1 MLSKQEFDSFYDD
14 LLEMFEDIVIYSSQ
28 KGMNSWGAV
37 DITLRNSSKN
47 TLLATAIYTAFQPKM
62 IETVGGAGGVSP
74 NHLGY
79 TNDIN
84 FRVLQASMS
93 DPLFT
98 RKGREDAYKSVFDSL
113 TQSVQ
118 SGLDTMLGDPQDEKQ
133 VQAKSQIHPIV
144 QAKIRTL
151 KQSFDKAETYLEK
164 NESLKELGNLGDLNK
179 IIQLVNSSNNAD
191 LDGENVASNDFNY
204 VVPQRILSK
213 RKYKEILDAY
223 QSTSILVYLRTWTI
237 FAWLSQPKSQTMRKL
252 EILLGED
259 NVTHQQ
265 IIDAVTTGDNVRHR
279 LALFKDEPKCTK
291 NGSGTD
297 EVITKLKD
305 YFTSP

>member
-28 KGMNSWGAV
+28 KGMNSWGEV
-37 DITLRNSSKN
+37 DITLRNASKN

-62 IETVGGAGGVSP
+62 IETVEGARDVVP

-98 RKGREDAYKSVFDSL
+98 RKGREDAYKSVFDSVA
-113 TQSVQ
+113 QSVQ
-118 SGLDTMLGDPQDEKQ
+118 SGLDIMLSDPQLKQHEKN
-133 VQAKSQIHPIV
+133 VDLIV
-144 QAKIRTL
+144 RAKIQTL
-151 KQSFDKAETYLEK
+151 KQSFDKAETYLKK
-164 NESLKELGNLGDLNK
+164 NEFLKELGDLGDLNK
-179 IIQLVNSSNNAD
+179 IIRLVNSSNNVN

-305 YFTSP
+305 HFKSP